1 MAYSDF
7 APPRRSRR
15 RRNIVI
21 LTIIALIVGV
31 LVLAVRYRTERRE
44 SIDYLTAAEEVALQH
59 GDMSEQLAAVL
70 QGLGQAGQ
78 EDRPELELR
87 LETLSADASEM
98 VKVLEAQVVPRPVGE
113 VAGLMSV
120 AVDAWA
126 EGIDTLDA
134 SVVLILDAE
143 DGDESGDEGLRSSFE
158 LIRLGDR
165 AYERAVAATLR
176 LDPELVPAPLPEI
189 SYTQGQYGPL
199 YNHVV
204 VAERL
209 RRQGGLAELIDVALV
224 ANTVPQPVSQD
235 TAGIW
240 TIPASEE
247 LALEVTVSNTGNVVV
262 ERVSVLVTLQRVG
275 SSEEFTPLVQLIPA
289 IEPGQS
295 ENLIFSNLEAAPDEV
310 YSLTATATVE
320 GRDDQTDDN
329 SFNLIFKRNAE

>member
-21 LTIIALIVGV
+21 LIIVALIVGV

-44 SIDYLTAAEEVALQH
+44 SIDYMTAAEEVALQH
-59 GDMSEQLAAVL
+59 GDMSEQLAALL
-70 QGLGQAGQ
+70 QGLGQ

-87 LETLSADASEM
+87 LETLSADANQT
-98 VKVLEAQVVPRPVGE
+98 VKVLEAQVVARPVAE
-113 VAGLMSV
+113 VAGLMAV

-126 EGIDTLDA
+126 EGIDTIGA

-143 DGDESGDEGLRSSFE
+143 DGDFSGDEGLRAAFE
-158 LIRLGDR
+158 LMRVGDR
-165 AYERAVAATLR
+165 AYERALAASLR
-176 LDPELVPAPLPEI
+176 LDAELVPAPLPEI

-209 RRQGGLAELIDVALV
+209 RRQGALAELIDVALV

-235 TAGIW
+235 AAGIW
-240 TIPASEE
+240 TLPASEE
-247 LALEVTVSNTGNVVV
+247 LSLEVTVSNTGNVVV

-275 SSEEFTPLVQLIPA
+275 ANEAFTPLGQLIPS

-295 ENLIFSNLEAAPDEV
+295 ENLIFPNLEATPDEV
-310 YSLTATATVE
+310 YSITATATVE
-320 GRDDQTDDN
+320 GSDDLTDDN
-329 SFNLIFKRNAE
+329 TFNLVFKRNAE